1 MSKKINW
8 HRAFGLTLTD
18 FFKDSNFEVGL
29 EKEMSV
35 KLQYLDVLIIK
46 KSDGKPIDKLKL
58 PDGFEHLANYNIL
71 TYKSMHQALDHW
83 AIEEVIG
90 HYVSYRKIVSP
101 SKQEL
106 LPASDFQIYAVSTRY
121 PQNLLGSKK
130 KPNPEIEEIQAG
142 VYKVSSQLICP
153 VIILVLSEMLKD
165 DKNALWQLFSGKAD
179 GFAVR
184 RPAGGSLIHGRFRQ
198 AAQIFAVEVRHV
210 KVRAAAL
217 GEDHGHP
224 ATIGRGGGRH
234 VRAAV
239 TGHELSF
246 AGAELVGEDVRVA
259 SQVAG
264 VEESVLPRHPAGGCH
279 R

>member
-46 KSDGKPIDKLKL
+46 KSDGKPVDKLKL
-58 PDGFEHLANYNIL
+58 PDGFEHLVKYNIL

-90 HYVSYRKIVSP
+90 HYVSYRKMVSP

-106 LPASDFQIYAVSTRY
+106 LPASDFQVYAVSTRY
-121 PQNLLGSKK
+121 PKNLLGSKK
-130 KPNPEIEEIQAG
+130 KLNPEIEEIQAG
-142 VYKVSSQLICP
+142 VYKVLSKLICP

-179 GFAVR
+179 GFEFGNVHYQWHDPSSQALLNQLYKLYSKEGVVMSYTWDDYFR
-184 RPAGGSLIHGRFRQ
+184 DYPPEEFLRKLPPEAILKGISDDVILKIPDEKRLKGISPEVIKKYLSSL
-198 AAQIFAVEVRHV
+198 
-210 KVRAAAL
+210 
-217 GEDHGHP
+217 
-224 ATIGRGGGRH
+224 
-234 VRAAV
+234 
-239 TGHELSF
+239 
-246 AGAELVGEDVRVA
+246 
-259 SQVAG
+259 SQ
-264 VEESVLPRHPAGGCH
+264 
-279 R
+279 